1 MIRIRDTDILMV
13 TGLARAT
20 CKHWLFIGIWNANRS
35 FKKFYK

>member
-1 MIRIRDTDILMV
+1 MIRIHDADILMA

-20 CKHWLFIGIWNANRS
+20 CTHWLFIGIWAANRS